1 MEVTKWWT
9 CPACRYVGNI
19 WYAKDFSCVIDEKCV
34 CCGYKP
40 DGHDEA
46 PVTADGAKHE
56 DAPSGDPKQSAGS
69 HKVSLWHIPKV
80 VIAEASEAM
89 RVGAKKYGA
98 FNWLDQPMRASTYID
113 AIDRHMAEW
122 IGGRDQDHE
131 TKLSPLAHVIA
142 SCTILMVQQMLGK
155 LIDDRPKELP
165 SFTEQQGR
173 LLRKRKERKED

>member
-1 MEVTKWWT
+1 METKWWT
-9 CPACRYVGNI
+9 CPVCNYFGNI
-19 WYAKDFSCVIDEKCV
+19 KEAGDELEKPDEQCLR
-34 CCGYKP
+34 CGHKP

-69 HKVSLWHIPKV
+69 NKVSLWHIPKV

-165 SFTEQQGR
+165 SFTEQQER
-173 LLRKRKERKED
+173 LLRKRQERKED